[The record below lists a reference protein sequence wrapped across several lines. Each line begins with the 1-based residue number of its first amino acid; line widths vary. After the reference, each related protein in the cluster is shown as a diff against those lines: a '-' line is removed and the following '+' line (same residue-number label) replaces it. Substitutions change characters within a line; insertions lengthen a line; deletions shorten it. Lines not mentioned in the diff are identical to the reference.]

1 MARTIDSAATTE
13 KSSSAQDHDTSHG
26 DERLTV
32 KAAADL
38 LNVDQ
43 RYLIGLLDAGR
54 IPFTGTGARRHIRR
68 DDLLAYKR
76 ERDAFRRE
84 GLRELTRM
92 GEAAGM
98 DDADYRALL
107 PDPS

>member
-1 MARTIDSAATTE
+1 MS
-13 KSSSAQDHDTSHG
+13 
-26 DERLTV
+26 
-32 KAAADL
+32 
-38 LNVDQ
+38 
-43 RYLIGLLDAGR
+43 
-54 IPFTGTGARRHIRR
+54 IRR
-68 DDLLAYKR
+68 DDLLAHKR